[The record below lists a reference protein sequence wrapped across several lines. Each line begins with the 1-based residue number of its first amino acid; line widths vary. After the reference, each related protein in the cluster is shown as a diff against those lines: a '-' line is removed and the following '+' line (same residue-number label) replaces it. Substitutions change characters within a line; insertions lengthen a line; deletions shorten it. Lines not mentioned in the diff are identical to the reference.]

1 MQVIDRIRRRIRKT
15 HSARRPHRLVS
26 AFHHLVLALMLVCV
40 LGLSLMIADRL
51 QLPIALHA
59 WDHIQRIQWSSFL
72 PFETWFATEGTQSVA
87 AIASYE
93 EVGDHRYHN
102 GSNEALTPFTAT
114 ICHIEAQ
121 NDTYCVSLQ
130 LDDGTIVNI
139 AHLQEVTVQEDE
151 RIQKGS
157 TLGTYQEYVEI
168 RCFLDGTE
176 LDLKDVEA

>member
-1 MQVIDRIRRRIRKT
+1 MQDIDRIRRRIRKT

-59 WDHIQRIQWSSFL
+59 WDHIQSIQWSSFL
-72 PFETWFATEGTQSVA
+72 PFETWFATEETQSVA

-139 AHLQEVTVQEDE
+139 AHLQEVTVQEAAGAHQRFHLAVAKSFCTVRVME
-151 RIQKGS
+151 HR
-157 TLGTYQEYVEI
+157 L
-168 RCFLDGTE
+168 
-176 LDLKDVEA
+176 